1 VKKYSFTEEQLLS
14 LIQMALEIG
23 RGEAPKTGPLTVDW
37 PQRLLRHAMQFADGD
52 EIKVPLGFN
61 LVASERIDK
70 DKAFLCYRSHGEP
83 ILIRNIGES
92 DEDEY

>member
-37 PQRLLRHAMQFADGD
+37 PQRLLRHA
-52 EIKVPLGFN
+52 
-61 LVASERIDK
+61 
-70 DKAFLCYRSHGEP
+70 
-83 ILIRNIGES
+83 IRNASGRHPKLCPGLFFIKKACKVIIPAAPNDIYSSIWLFERGGIP
-92 DEDEY
+92 YA